1 MKLTSERLDVERGE
15 QLRAVLVVHPSVIQV
30 VAAGGFDHLRHE
42 LEDVGFR
49 VLGLFGDAPAGPGWS
64 AAAGMPTPGDLEWL
78 LYAEL
83 EATRGDS
90 FQRALTD
97 DLRVARAWPLEGAAT
112 ETPGQ
117 AGGRARVPHP
127 YAVDRAH
134 GTGLLGGRMLV
145 FGVAY
150 PLTRE
155 GSS

>member
-15 QLRAVLVVHPSVIQV
+15 QLRAVLVVHPSVLQV
-30 VAAGGFDHLRHE
+30 VAAGGLEHLRHE

-64 AAAGMPTPGDLEWL
+64 AAAGMPTPSDLEWL

-97 DLRVARAWPLEGAAT
+97 DLRIARAWALGGADA
-112 ETPGQ
+112 EAPGE
-117 AGGRARVPHP
+117 GRARVPHP
-127 YAVDRAH
+127 YAVDRTH